1 MSSKVAA
8 FHTGLSRN
16 LQQQNFQKNREYM
29 LRYTSKI
36 PGISSLSQ
44 EKQLA
49 ATAAIAVCALVSLAS
64 LTVRSI
70 ITIKQRNIIEA
81 FIKQSEHIKKLKR
94 VQSNCAIQGKGE
106 PLPEGC
112 SLPQR
117 DHEQD
122 RIALASLV
130 LFEDAGKDKASCL
143 AEVKKLQL
151 QVTTLKT
158 LKIAIEG
165 LPECLSDKSKM
176 LKSVSNLDQYA
187 LVLSGIEKYLTQK
200 QDEVTRLELEKTLS
214 LLKEES
220 DTLNTAFTSSLGI
233 ELSSLPKLF
242 KNFNLPKEEVNE
254 KEKLTC
260 SLLLAAIS
268 TKRPLL
274 HCFESY
280 LNRTTACLKLIRKM
294 QAADDLP
301 SSELKTLQSAEQQ
314 LLNSHPLIKELEPFI
329 GDLEVLNLNT
339 LAATLLPK
347 VSSDYL
353 SYTKDLLDT
362 LNLQPVD
369 EAPLS
374 RIKVVFS
381 EIITE
386 NNSFISCLNK
396 TEIGSIIQHSVDTPL
411 SYLQPL
417 VFLNLLQE
425 MSTKG
430 IEQYFKDLLEA
441 RAFYTSLSTQEKAIS
456 DDSLK
461 VPPELIVEKVLE
473 VIRQNLAPL
482 LETPRFSTL
491 QDTLVET
498 DVPPSM
504 EDTSFS
510 QAILRPI
517 HLLAHGI
524 EDFNTFYSRLATLI
538 ATAMVNFSDAPDL
551 NSYLEKLISSY
562 IKLVISSH
570 LKLDNSL
577 LCLEFNHL
585 LNDEDIASGKVASA
599 YEHFSKHLFPLA
611 ILEAAD
617 RRLSAALPFEFTLD
631 FS

>member
-1 MSSKVAA
+1 M
-8 FHTGLSRN
+8 
-16 LQQQNFQKNREYM
+16 
-29 LRYTSKI
+29 
-36 PGISSLSQ
+36 
-44 EKQLA
+44 
-49 ATAAIAVCALVSLAS
+49 
-64 LTVRSI
+64 
-70 ITIKQRNIIEA
+70 
-81 FIKQSEHIKKLKR
+81 
-94 VQSNCAIQGKGE
+94 
-106 PLPEGC
+106 
-112 SLPQR
+112 
-117 DHEQD
+117 
-122 RIALASLV
+122 
-130 LFEDAGKDKASCL
+130 
-143 AEVKKLQL
+143 
-151 QVTTLKT
+151 
-158 LKIAIEG
+158 
-165 LPECLSDKSKM
+165 
-176 LKSVSNLDQYA
+176 
-187 LVLSGIEKYLTQK
+187 VLSGIEKYLTQK

-301 SSELKTLQSAEQQ
+301 SSELKTLQSAEHQ

-430 IEQYFKDLLEA
+430 IEQYFTDLLQA
-441 RAFYTSLSTQEKAIS
+441 RAFYTFLSTQGKAIS
-456 DDSLK
+456 DDESLK
-461 VPPELIVEKVLE
+461 VPPALIVERVLK

-498 DVPPSM
+498 DVPSSM
-504 EDTSFS
+504 EDTSLS

-551 NSYLEKLISSY
+551 NSYLEKLINSY
-562 IKLVISSH
+562 IKLVISRH
-570 LKLDNSL
+570 LKLDNSFL
-577 LCLEFNHL
+577 YLEFNHL

-617 RRLSAALPFEFTLD
+617 RRLSASLPFEFTLN